1 MPSLPSPLFQPP
13 TTVGAGHNEK
23 NGITEIVRSRADD
36 EQQDNSRWQA
46 TCGKSEQ
53 SKWEWTLCLPSPRTP
68 VPLEASAMKMEA

>member
-1 MPSLPSPLFQPP
+1 M
-13 TTVGAGHNEK
+13 
-23 NGITEIVRSRADD
+23 TEIVRSRADD